1 MSKRQTS
8 KSRRRTRQQVL
19 EVRVLSPRIAW
30 FGFLKLFGFFA
41 KIACILAVIT
51 GIGWGVWQGIQR
63 AFYQNPDFRLQVI
76 DLNPNSVID
85 EADVAQIA
93 DINLTASLFEI
104 DVTQVAARLK
114 QQPGIADASAER
126 HLPGKLVVRVTPRIP
141 KAWLFHM
148 DSDASAVRKVGA
160 MLVDQ
165 TGIAYPCP
173 EMQLTSAL
181 SLPIIYLP
189 LSEQVPIAAGQ
200 KITLPELD
208 HCFRLLD
215 SAIEADPDSIQW
227 IESIKQ
233 INQWSLELATRQ
245 GTKAT
250 FGLGDHD
257 RQMHSFRAAIDHAS
271 QKSYT
276 INTINLIPKH
286 NIPVTVSHEV
296 PTSRRPAT
304 PDPGSKPTREDRRSR
319 DIDTLLNRN

>member
-1 MSKRQTS
+1 MAGNP
-8 KSRRRTRQQVL
+8 TRI
-19 EVRVLSPRIAW
+19 LS
-30 FGFLKLFGFFA
+30 
-41 KIACILAVIT
+41 
-51 GIGWGVWQGIQR
+51 
-63 AFYQNPDFRLQVI
+63 NPDFRLQVI

-189 LSEQVPIAAGQ
+189 LSEQVQIAAGQ
-200 KITLPELD
+200 KISLPELY

-215 SAIEADPDSIQW
+215 SAIEADPESIQW

-271 QKSYT
+271 QKATPSIRSTSFQSIISQSPSAMKFQLHGGLPLRILALNQPEKTAVLAISILFSIVIDLFNHLT
-276 INTINLIPKH
+276 IH
-286 NIPVTVSHEV
+286 G
-296 PTSRRPAT
+296 TSRKNSCR
-304 PDPGSKPTREDRRSR
+304 TRNRHQQNLHGRR
-319 DIDTLLNRN
+319 